1 MAKGWISLAFLWLP
15 VALAAAAPVNE
26 LERFLASVT
35 TLSAE
40 FEQTVLDEQGKVSQK
55 SMGHFYLKR
64 PGKFRWT
71 YEIPF
76 RQEVVADGNRVWFYD
91 PDLEQVTVRDLDE
104 ALGSAPALL
113 LSGKIRLTE
122 RFRVKRQGRE
132 GKRVWIELQPKSEE
146 DVFRRLRVELE
157 SNRLVLMELADHF
170 GQLTRIRF
178 RNMVLNPELD
188 DELFRFQPPPGIDV
202 FEG

>member
-178 RNMVLNPELD
+178 RNMVLNPGLD